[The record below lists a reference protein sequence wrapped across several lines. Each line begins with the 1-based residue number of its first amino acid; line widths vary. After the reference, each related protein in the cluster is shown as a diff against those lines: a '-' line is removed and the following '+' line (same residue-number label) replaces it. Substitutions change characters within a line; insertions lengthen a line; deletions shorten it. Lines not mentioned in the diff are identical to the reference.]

1 MSEAVKISPK
11 EKPRKGT
18 MDFSFSDSDAEPS
31 SSSRKKP
38 SSSPKKSSK
47 KPSAVDNILMGLSD
61 DSDYEIRPKKTTK
74 EDSSEDKALLA
85 AKQAS
90 APEYEKQQSGIFD
103 TLFNDTKSK
112 KSQSDSGSDSESGK
126 KKLFKN
132 FENPEVPPF
141 VPQRR
146 AAKKASAQSSKHLWK
161 KSQQEA
167 YIKELVQIKAKKAA
181 VVNSRGRKKHKSQTE
196 SLSAA
201 RRTLTLT
208 AGIRVRKREVEAQM
222 GAGK

>member
-1 MSEAVKISPK
+1 
-11 EKPRKGT
+11 
-18 MDFSFSDSDAEPS
+18 
-31 SSSRKKP
+31 
-38 SSSPKKSSK
+38 
-47 KPSAVDNILMGLSD
+47 MGLSD

-74 EDSSEDKALLA
+74 ADSSEDEALLA

-90 APEYEKQQSGIFD
+90 ALEYEKQQSGNFD

-126 KKLFKN
+126 KKLFDD
-132 FENPEVPPF
+132 FENPEVPLF

-146 AAKKASAQSSKHLWK
+146 AAKKASAQLSEQNLWK

-208 AGIRVRKREVEAQM
+208 AGIRVRKREVEAQK
-222 GAGK
+222 GAGE